1 MNKETKPK
9 ISAIAK
15 EDASIH
21 QANKLIGFFKF
32 IASCQDTLKDR
43 SFSL

>member
-1 MNKETKPK
+1 MNRETKPK
-9 ISAIAK
+9 ISTIAN

-21 QANKLIGFFKF
+21 HANKLIGFFKF